1 MKKFILTLSLVV
13 FGATVSA
20 QEMPLNDTNPSKEV
34 VAAANKKACCSDS
47 KAKTNCS
54 KVDNTASTKTAS
66 KETAVAGV
74 VKSEKSCCTESKGT
88 AVASSE
94 VSNKWEIKMLMM
106 LKKKSCFSQSSK
118 NSDCSSAGTKM
129 IISH

>member
-13 FGATVSA
+13 FV
-20 QEMPLNDTNPSKEV
+20 LV
-34 VAAANKKACCSDS
+34 YLRKKSHQMIPILPKKLWQQRIKTCCSDT
-47 KAKTNCS
+47 KTKTSCS

-66 KETAVAGV
+66 TEIAVAGV

-94 VSNKWEIKMLMM
+94 GSNNGNKNANDAQ
-106 LKKKSCFSQSSK
+106 KKSC
-118 NSDCSSAGTKM
+118 CSHEFREVGLFVSRDQM
-129 IISH
+129 IISL

>member
-94 VSNKWEIKMLMM
+94 GSNNGNKNANDTQ
-106 LKKKSCFSQSSK
+106 KKSCCSQSSEK
-118 NSDCSSAGTKM
+118 SGCSSAGTK
-129 IISH
+129 

>member
-1 MKKFILTLSLVV
+1 MKKFILTLCLVA

-20 QEMPLNDTNPSKEV
+20 QEKPLNDTNPSKEV
-34 VAAANKKACCSDS
+34 VATANKKACCGDT

-74 VKSEKSCCTESKGT
+74 VKSEKSCCKDSKST
-88 AVASSE
+88 AVASAEDSAPVLAE
-94 VSNKWEIKMLMM
+94 KTEAVTND
-106 LKKKSCFSQSSK
+106 KKSCCSQSSA
-118 NSDCSSAGTKM
+118 NSNCSSSGTK
-129 IISH
+129 

>member
-34 VAAANKKACCSDS
+34 VATANKKACCGDT

-66 KETAVAGV
+66 TETAVAGV

-94 VSNKWEIKMLMM
+94 GSNNGYKNANDTQ
-106 LKKKSCFSQSSK
+106 KKSCCSKSSEK
-118 NSDCSSAGTKM
+118 SGCSSAGTK
-129 IISH
+129 

>member
-13 FGATVSA
+13 FGATASA

-94 VSNKWEIKMLMM
+94 VSNNGNKNANDAQ
-106 LKKKSCFSQSSK
+106 KKSCCSQSSAK
-118 NSDCSSAGTKM
+118 SNCSSSGTK
-129 IISH
+129 

>member
-20 QEMPLNDTNPSKEV
+20 QEMPLNDTNPAKEV

-47 KAKTNCS
+47 KAKTNC
-54 KVDNTASTKTAS
+54 TKTENTAS

-74 VKSEKSCCTESKGT
+74 VKSEKSCCKDPKSN
-88 AVASSE
+88 AVASTE
-94 VSNKWEIKMLMM
+94 VSSADSNSKIKAVTGD
-106 LKKKSCFSQSSK
+106 KKSCCSQGSAKS
-118 NSDCSSAGTKM
+118 NCSSSGTK
-129 IISH
+129 

>member
-74 VKSEKSCCTESKGT
+74 VKSEKSCCKDPKSN
-88 AVASSE
+88 AVASTE
-94 VSNKWEIKMLMM
+94 VSSADSNSKIKAVTGD
-106 LKKKSCFSQSSK
+106 KKSCCSQGSAKS
-118 NSDCSSAGTKM
+118 NCSSSGTK
-129 IISH
+129 

>member
-34 VAAANKKACCSDS
+34 VATANKKACCGDT

-54 KVDNTASTKTAS
+54 KVDNTTSTKTAS

-94 VSNKWEIKMLMM
+94 VSNNGNKNANDAQN
-106 LKKKSCFSQSSK
+106 KSCCSQSSEK
-118 NSDCSSAGTKM
+118 SDCSSAGTK
-129 IISH
+129 